1 MDFGYSDEQRML
13 SDSLDKLFAAH
24 GGAGE
29 GSAAA
34 DALWRVCAEAGLV
47 GLTIPEEHGG
57 LAGSAVD
64 VMVAS
69 IEIGRHKA
77 NLPFLP
83 TAVAGAAALRLAGT
97 PEQQEAYL
105 GQVAEGALKVACAFA
120 EPGARYDLADVDTRA
135 VPDGGGYVLTGQKC
149 VVFGGDDA
157 GLLVISARAPDAERY
172 GEARLSVFLVD
183 AAADGITRTG
193 YGLIDGRGAADIG
206 LDGVLVPASALL
218 GKAGEGHDLIDA
230 TTDLAAA
237 AICAEALGALEKV
250 MELTKEYLET
260 RKQFGKPIGAFQ
272 ALQHTYADMVVDY
285 EHIKS
290 LVYEAGAMADS
301 SDIDARQQA
310 VSAAKVVVAEDG
322 RRICQQAIQMHGGI
336 GVTQEYQLGD
346 FAKRVAVADFA
357 FGDADHHLARYGRLM
372 AARAAAEFGEQVVG
386 HG

>member
-1 MDFGYSDEQRML
+1 MDFNYSDEQRML
-13 SDSLDKLFAAH
+13 SDSLAKMFEAQS
-24 GGAGE
+24 GE
-29 GSAAA
+29 GKAAA
-34 DALWRVCAEAGLV
+34 DALWQACAEAGLV
-47 GLTIPEEHGG
+47 GLTVPEDHGG
-57 LAGSAVD
+57 LSGSAAD

-69 IEIGRHKA
+69 IEIGRHNA

-83 TAVAGAAALRLAGT
+83 TAVAGAGALRLAGT
-97 PEQQEAYL
+97 PEQQEAHL

-135 VPDGGGYVLTGQKC
+135 VPDGDDYVLSGQKC

-157 GLLVISARAPDAERY
+157 GLLVVSARAPDAERY
-172 GEARLSVFLVD
+172 GTAGLSLFLVD
-183 AAADGITRTG
+183 ATADGVTRTG

-206 LDGVLVPASALL
+206 LDGVRVPASALL
-218 GKAGEGHDLIDA
+218 GQLGEGQGVIDA

-250 MELTKEYLET
+250 MGLTKEYLET

-301 SDIDARQQA
+301 TDTVARQQA
-310 VSAAKVVVAEDG
+310 VSAAKVVVAQDG

-372 AARAAAEFGEQVVG
+372 AARAAAEFGEQGVS